1 MEPRVFTG
9 LLMIWVGTTLLSVVV
24 HFAVVCRRLYRAGAR
39 PPVGLLPWRW
49 LHDMH
54 RYKEILRANSDSLS
68 PYYIFI
74 LLALFNVVLGAT
86 LLVLHLQRLS
96 NPYG

>member
-1 MEPRVFTG
+1 MEPRVFSG
-9 LLMIWVGTTLLSVVV
+9 LLVIWVVTSLVSVVV
-24 HFAVVCRRLYRAGAR
+24 HFGVVCRRLYRAGAR

-54 RYKEILRANSDSLS
+54 RYKELLRANSDSLS

-74 LLALFNVVLGAT
+74 LLAVFNVALGAA
-86 LLVLHLQRLS
+86 LLVWHLQRLY